1 MELASVGLSGSF
13 ALLQHFSNPEVPLE
27 PASVSSEAPAEPS
40 FERFALQQNYPNPFN
55 PSTSIRFQLPAA
67 TQVTVTVHDI
77 TGRKVAELLHAFK
90 PAGEHT
96 LQFNAAGLAS
106 GTYLYRVQA
115 GNEVLQHKMLLLK

>member
-1 MELASVGLSGSF
+1 MRTFLIPFSF
-13 ALLQHFSNPEVPLE
+13 AHQQT
-27 PASVSSEAPAEPS
+27 EPS
-40 FERFALQQNYPNPFN
+40 FERFALQQNFPNPFN

-67 TQVTVTVHDI
+67 THVTVTVHDI
-77 TGRKVAELLHAFK
+77 TGRKVAELLNAFK

-115 GNEVLQHKMLLLK
+115 GNKVLQHKMLLLK